1 MPLTKADIDEIKS
14 YLKGKNFGYTLFYAI
29 SGLFILLNAYMVYRN
44 IYYTLLIPLVLVILY
59 IFFYRVDYVLLL
71 ITFFTPLAINITQ
84 FEFNVGVSLPTE
96 PLMFGV
102 LLLFILKLCYENNF
116 DPKMWKHPM
125 TVIIGL
131 QLLWM
136 LITSITSQYPVV
148 SFKFLLARLW
158 FVIPFYVFAV
168 HLFRK
173 KKNIKLFIWLYAI
186 PLVIVI
192 IYTTYQHSLWGFDE
206 DAGHW
211 VMSPFYNDHTAYGAI
226 LALFV
231 PIFLGFAFTRSF
243 SRLIRLFALIV
254 LAFLFLALYLS
265 YCRAAWISLIVALL
279 IYLVILFRIKFKYI
293 FFSVFILGL
302 VFFTFQFEI
311 LDALSKN
318 KQGTSGDLMKHIQ
331 SISNISTDA
340 SNLERLNRWS
350 SALRMFET
358 KPVFGYGPGTYQF
371 EYAPF
376 QQSEERTLISTN
388 AGDRG
393 NAHSEYIG
401 PLSEQGVIGFMM
413 VIIVFIYSIVVAMR
427 VYRKARDKEVKMISL
442 GIMLGLITY
451 YFHGL
456 MNNFLDTDK
465 ASVPV
470 WGFIAII
477 IALDLFYLPAITNK
491 NQTLLPSDGF

>member
-1 MPLTKADIDEIKS
+1 MQLSKDKIEEIKS
-14 YLKGKNFGYTLFYAI
+14 YLTGENARYTLFYAI

-44 IYYTLLIPLVLVILY
+44 FYFTLLLPLGLVILY

-71 ITFFTPLAINITQ
+71 ITFCTPLAVNMTQ
-84 FEFNVGVSLPTE
+84 FEFNVGISLPTE

-102 LLLFILKLCYENNF
+102 LLLFVLKLFYDNNF
-116 DPKMWKHPM
+116 DPKVWKHPM
-125 TVIIGL
+125 TIIIGF
-131 QLLWM
+131 QFLWI
-136 LITSITSQYPVV
+136 LITSITSQFPVI
-148 SFKFLLARLW
+148 SFKFMLARLW
-158 FVIPFYVFAV
+158 FVIPFYIFAI

-173 KKNIKLFIWLYAI
+173 KQNIRLFIWLYAI

-192 IYTTYQHSLWGFDE
+192 IYTTYQHSLWAFDE

-226 LALFV
+226 LAMFV
-231 PIFLGFAFTRSF
+231 PIFIGFMFTKSY
-243 SRLIRLFALIV
+243 SRLIRLLALLV
-254 LAFLFLALYLS
+254 LGFLFLALYLS
-265 YCRAAWISLIVALL
+265 YCRAAWISLVVALSVYL
-279 IYLVILFRIKFKYI
+279 IILFRLKFKYI
-293 FFSVFILGL
+293 FFSVFLFGMI
-302 VFFTFQFEI
+302 FYTFQFEI

-318 KQGTSGDLMKHIQ
+318 KQGTSGDFMKHVQ
-331 SISNISTDA
+331 SISNITTDA
-340 SNLERLNRWS
+340 SNLERLNRWA
-350 SALRMFET
+350 SAIRMFES

-401 PLSEQGVIGFMM
+401 PLSEQGILGMILV
-413 VIIVFIYSIVVAMR
+413 VIVFVYSIIVAMR
-427 VYRKARDKEVKMISL
+427 VYRRTSDKEVRMLTL
-442 GIMLGLITY
+442 GTMLGLITY

-456 MNNFLDTDK
+456 MNNFLDSDK

-470 WGFIAII
+470 WGFIAVI
-477 IALDLFYLPAITNK
+477 IALDLYYLPSQSYG
-491 NQTLLPSDGF
+491 NQKQ

>member
-1 MPLTKADIDEIKS
+1 MQLIKDKIKDIKS
-14 YLKGKNFGYTLFYAI
+14 YLSGEKVRFTLFYAI
-29 SGLFILLNAYMVYRN
+29 SGLFILLNAYMVYHN
-44 IYYTLLIPLVLVILY
+44 LYYTLLLPLGLVILY

-71 ITFFTPLAINITQ
+71 ITFCTPLAVNITQ
-84 FEFNVGVSLPTE
+84 FEFNVGISLPTE

-116 DPKMWKHPM
+116 DPRVWKHPM
-125 TVIIGL
+125 TMIIGI
-131 QLLWM
+131 QFLWI
-136 LITSITSQYPVV
+136 LITSITSQIPIV
-148 SFKFLLARLW
+148 SFKFMLARLW
-158 FVIPFYVFAV
+158 FVIPFYIFAI
-168 HLFRK
+168 HLFKKRK
-173 KKNIKLFIWLYAI
+173 YIRLFIWLYAI
-186 PLVIVI
+186 TLVIVI

-231 PIFLGFAFTRSF
+231 PIFLGFTFTRSY
-243 SRLIRLFALIV
+243 SRLIRLLAILV
-254 LAFLFLALYLS
+254 LAFLFLGLYLS
-265 YCRAAWISLIVALL
+265 YCRAAWISLIVASI
-279 IYLVILFRIKFKYI
+279 IYLIILFRIKFKYI
-293 FFSVFILGL
+293 FFSVFISGL
-302 VFFTFQFEI
+302 IFYTFQFEI

-318 KQGTSGDLMKHIQ
+318 KQGTSGDFMKHVQ
-331 SISNISTDA
+331 SISNITTDA
-340 SNLERLNRWS
+340 SNLERLNRWA
-350 SALRMFET
+350 SAIRMFET
-358 KPVFGYGPGTYQF
+358 RPFFGYGPGTYQF

-401 PLSEQGVIGFMM
+401 PLSEQGVFGM
-413 VIIVFIYSIVVAMR
+413 VIVVIVFVYSIVVAMR
-427 VYRKARDKEVKMISL
+427 VYRRSADKEVRMLTL

-456 MNNFLDTDK
+456 MNNFLDSDK

-477 IALDLFYLPAITNK
+477 IALDLFYLPARTIR
-491 NQTLLPSDGF
+491 NQTL